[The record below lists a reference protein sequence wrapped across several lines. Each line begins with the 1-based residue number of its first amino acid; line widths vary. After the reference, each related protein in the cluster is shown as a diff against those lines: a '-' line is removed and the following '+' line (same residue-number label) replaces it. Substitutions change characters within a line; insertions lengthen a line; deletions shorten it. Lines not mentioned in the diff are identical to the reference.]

1 MKNNLTVGDLK
12 QILLE
17 FPDDFVVSVYDLF
30 SGTRHYI
37 NSSDIDFDVFGH
49 FEINI
54 ESEVN

>member
-17 FPDDFVVSVYDLF
+17 FPDDFVVSVYDLL

-37 NSSDIDFDVFGH
+37 NSSDIDFDVLGH

-54 ESEVN
+54 ESEDN